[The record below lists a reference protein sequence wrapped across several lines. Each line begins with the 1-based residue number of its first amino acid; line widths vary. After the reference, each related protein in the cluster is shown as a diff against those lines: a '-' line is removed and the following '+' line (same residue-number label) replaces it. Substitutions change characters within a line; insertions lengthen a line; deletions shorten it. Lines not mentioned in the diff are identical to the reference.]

1 MKQLLKQEEAM
12 VPALFS
18 NLRKALVPLMH
29 NDLYITMNQIRHQVD
44 NSGKE
49 KQLSTRGQDNK
60 KLIEDEDMIDENVLN
75 PAEIDMDTDTQQKKR
90 LRKSMDNTIHKVG
103 IDVVILDSMEES
115 RNSITSSERN
125 IESLFSP
132 NAPSCSIDKDGTP
145 CYELM

>member
-103 IDVVILDSMEES
+103 IDVVILDSMKES

-125 IESLFSP
+125 IVSSFSP
-132 NAPSCSIDKDGTP
+132 NALSCSIDKDGTP